1 MTCISLKN
9 NHTSFWFSVLGL
21 DPERVGNDQDGDGFT
36 IGPCTTLFIGNG
48 PSICIAYVSS
58 PAYTVLAE
66 RMKYILETYFTCNVQ
81 LYTGDYDRLD
91 WLVVLK
97 PYCSRRFCREI
108 SFLMIT
114 QVYFGQEVLFMG
126 SM

>member
-1 MTCISLKN
+1 MTGISLKN
-9 NHTSFWFSVLGL
+9 NHTSYWFSVLGL

-36 IGPCTTLFIGNG
+36 IGAGTTLFIGNG

-58 PAYTVLAE
+58 PAYTALAE

-91 WLVVLK
+91 SLFKTLLLE
-97 PYCSRRFCREI
+97 RFCREL
-108 SFLMIT
+108 SLFLLR
-114 QVYFGQEVLFMG
+114 QLRRL
-126 SM
+126 